1 MKSLLKV
8 SLAALTLAFAVS
20 SHAADK
26 KLVVAT
32 DTAFVPFEFKQGDKY
47 VGFDVDLW
55 DAIAK
60 ELKLDYTL
68 KPMDFSGIIP
78 ALQTK
83 NIDLAL
89 AGITITDERKKAIDF
104 SDGYYKSGLLVMVK
118 ANNNDIKSVKDL
130 DGKVVAVKSGTGS
143 VDYAKANIKTKDLR
157 QFPNIDNA
165 YMELGTNRADAVLHD
180 TPNILYFIKTAGNGQ
195 FKAVGES
202 LEAQQYGVAFPKG
215 SDELREK
222 VNGALKTLRENG
234 TYNEIY
240 KKWFGTEPK
249 LNDLMLACGPV
260 VRTLTGPT
268 ALSVTDK
275 TLSAISAPNRA
286 FDYLH
291 HGNRN
296 DICSLTGAPSGPPFR
311 FCLRALK

>member
-1 MKSLLKV
+1 MKSIVKF

-20 SHAADK
+20 ANAAEK

-32 DTAFVPFEFKQGDKY
+32 DTAFVPFEFKQDGKY

-55 DAIAK
+55 AAIAK

-78 ALQTK
+78 ALQTR
-83 NIDLAL
+83 NVDVAL
-89 AGITITDERKKAIDF
+89 AGITITDERKNAIDF
-104 SDGYYKSGLLVMVK
+104 SDGYYKSGLQVMVR
-118 ANNNDIKSVKDL
+118 ANNDQVKSIADL

-143 VDYAKANIKTKDLR
+143 VDYAKEHIKSKDLR

-180 TPNILYFIKTAGNGQ
+180 TPNILYFINTAGKGQ
-195 FKAVGES
+195 FKAVGDS
-202 LEAQQYGVAFPKG
+202 LEAQQYGIAFPKG
-215 SDELREK
+215 STELREK

-234 TYNEIY
+234 TYNTIY

-249 LNDLMLACGPV
+249 
-260 VRTLTGPT
+260 
-268 ALSVTDK
+268 
-275 TLSAISAPNRA
+275 
-286 FDYLH
+286 
-291 HGNRN
+291 
-296 DICSLTGAPSGPPFR
+296 
-311 FCLRALK
+311 

>member
-1 MKSLLKV
+1 MKSLVKF

-20 SHAADK
+20 STAAEK

-32 DTAFVPFEFKQGDKY
+32 DTAFVPFEFKQGNQY

-55 DAIAK
+55 AAIAK
-60 ELKLDYTL
+60 ELKIDYTL

-78 ALQTK
+78 GLQTR
-83 NIDLAL
+83 NVDLAL
-89 AGITITDERKKAIDF
+89 AGITITEERKKAIDF

-118 ANNNDIKSVKDL
+118 ANNDQIKGINDL
-130 DGKVVAVKSGTGS
+130 TGKVVAVKSGTGS
-143 VDYAKANIKTKDLR
+143 VDYAKQHIKSKDLR

-180 TPNILYFIKTAGNGQ
+180 TPNILYFINTAGKGQ

-202 LEAQQYGVAFPKG
+202 IEAQQYGIAFPKG

-234 TYNEIY
+234 TYNTQDR
-240 KKWFGTEPK
+240 KS
-249 LNDLMLACGPV
+249 V
-260 VRTLTGPT
+260 V
-268 ALSVTDK
+268 
-275 TLSAISAPNRA
+275 
-286 FDYLH
+286 
-291 HGNRN
+291 
-296 DICSLTGAPSGPPFR
+296 
-311 FCLRALK
+311 

>member
-83 NIDLAL
+83 ISIWRWRVLRL
-89 AGITITDERKKAIDF
+89 RT
-104 SDGYYKSGLLVMVK
+104 
-118 ANNNDIKSVKDL
+118 SVK
-130 DGKVVAVKSGTGS
+130 KRST
-143 VDYAKANIKTKDLR
+143 
-157 QFPNIDNA
+157 FPMAI
-165 YMELGTNRADAVLHD
+165 T
-180 TPNILYFIKTAGNGQ
+180 
-195 FKAVGES
+195 KAV
-202 LEAQQYGVAFPKG
+202 
-215 SDELREK
+215 
-222 VNGALKTLRENG
+222 
-234 TYNEIY
+234 
-240 KKWFGTEPK
+240 
-249 LNDLMLACGPV
+249 
-260 VRTLTGPT
+260 
-268 ALSVTDK
+268 
-275 TLSAISAPNRA
+275 
-286 FDYLH
+286 
-291 HGNRN
+291 
-296 DICSLTGAPSGPPFR
+296 CS
-311 FCLRALK
+311 

>member
-1 MKSLLKV
+1 MMKSLFKV
-8 SLAALTLAFAVS
+8 SVAALALAFSLS
-20 SHAADK
+20 SVAAEK
-26 KLVVAT
+26 KLIVAT

-78 ALQTK
+78 ALQTR

-89 AGITITDERKKAIDF
+89 AGITITDERKKAIEF
-104 SDGYYKSGLLVMVK
+104 SDGYYKSGLLVMVR
-118 ANNNDIKSVKDL
+118 NNENDIKSINDL
-130 DGKVVAVKSGTGS
+130 NGKVVAVKSGTGS
-143 VDYAKANIKTKDLR
+143 VDYAKANIKSKDLR

-180 TPNILYFIKTAGNGQ
+180 TPNILYFINTAGKGR
-195 FKAVGES
+195 FKAVGDS
-202 LEAQQYGVAFPKG
+202 IEAQQYGVAFPKG

-222 VNGALKTLRENG
+222 VNGALKTLKENG
-234 TYNEIY
+234 TYNQIY

-249 LNDLMLACGPV
+249 
-260 VRTLTGPT
+260 
-268 ALSVTDK
+268 
-275 TLSAISAPNRA
+275 
-286 FDYLH
+286 
-291 HGNRN
+291 
-296 DICSLTGAPSGPPFR
+296 
-311 FCLRALK
+311 

>member
-1 MKSLLKV
+1 MKSLVKF

-20 SHAADK
+20 STAADK

-32 DTAFVPFEFKQGDKY
+32 DTAFVPFEFKQGNQY
-47 VGFDVDLW
+47 VGFDVELW
-55 DAIAK
+55 AAIAK

-78 ALQTK
+78 GLQTR

-89 AGITITDERKKAIDF
+89 AGITITDARKKAIDF
-104 SDGYYKSGLLVMVK
+104 SDSYYKSGLLVMVK
-118 ANNNDIKSVKDL
+118 ANNDQVKSIKDL

-143 VDYAKANIKTKDLR
+143 VDYAKQNIKSKDLR

-165 YMELGTNRADAVLHD
+165 YMELGTGRADAVLHD
-180 TPNILYFIKTAGNGQ
+180 TPNILYFINTAGKGQ

-202 LEAQQYGVAFPKG
+202 IEAQDYGIAFPKG
-215 SDELREK
+215 SNELIEK

-234 TYNEIY
+234 TYNTIY

-249 LNDLMLACGPV
+249 
-260 VRTLTGPT
+260 
-268 ALSVTDK
+268 
-275 TLSAISAPNRA
+275 
-286 FDYLH
+286 
-291 HGNRN
+291 
-296 DICSLTGAPSGPPFR
+296 
-311 FCLRALK
+311 